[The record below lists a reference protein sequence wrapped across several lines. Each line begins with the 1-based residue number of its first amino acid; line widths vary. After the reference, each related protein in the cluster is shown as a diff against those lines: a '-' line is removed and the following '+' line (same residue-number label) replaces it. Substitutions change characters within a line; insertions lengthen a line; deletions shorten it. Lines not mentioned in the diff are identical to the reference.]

1 VAGLAGEYRV
11 WELVG
16 IAADGYGYGLD
27 GAAWGGEVILWRQGQ
42 FQRVGHL
49 RPVPMPGGDLAAL
62 RPGRMSASFL
72 YTAGLPPE
80 ESGLSPAEL
89 RLVLAQLEKGLNA
102 PPTTS
107 AGRFLDAVAA
117 WLGVAGKRTYEGEPA
132 MKLEALAS
140 RGRPIPVPI
149 PLVNAG
155 ETLVLDTVAVFQALH
170 KLREEGA
177 RPEDLAATAQDVLG
191 RGLARIAIAVAK
203 AQKISHVGLTGGV
216 AVNFAIAQAVKEEV
230 EGAGLRFLSHRKIP
244 PGDGGLSFG
253 QLVQLAFE
261 LKRPR

>member
-1 VAGLAGEYRV
+1 
-11 WELVG
+11 VG
-16 IAADGYGYGLD
+16 IAVDGYGYGLD
-27 GAAWGGEVILWRQGQ
+27 GAAWGGEVILWRRGE

-72 YTAGLPPE
+72 YAASLLPE

-89 RLVLAQLEKGLNA
+89 HLVLAQIEKGLNV
-102 PPTTS
+102 PLTTS

-117 WLGVAGKRTYEGEPA
+117 WLGVAGERTYEGEPA

-140 RGRPIPVPI
+140 RGKPLPVPI
-149 PLVNAG
+149 PIVNTG
-155 ETLVLDTVAVFQALH
+155 GVLVLDTVAVFRALH
-170 KLREEGA
+170 KLKEEGA
-177 RPEDLAATAQDVLG
+177 RPEDLAATAQDILA

-203 AQKISHVGLTGGV
+203 DQKISHIGLTGGV
-216 AVNFAIAQAVKEEV
+216 AVNFAISQAVKEEV
-230 EGAGLRFLSHRKIP
+230 EEAGLQFLSHQKIP

-261 LKRPR
+261 QKG